1 MSQLCH
7 NSSILFKI
15 CFTRL
20 VNGDTSLSRT
30 TNIHKQFIH
39 KSTIE
44 TEIEKLES
52 GFLETFAGA
61 GIASEVHIQF
71 CTREECQLQETRM
84 DAIRIEYYG
93 INVLHELED

>member
-1 MSQLCH
+1 MVTLVYQRRQIFT
-7 NSSILFKI
+7 SI
-15 CFTRL
+15 T
-20 VNGDTSLSRT
+20 
-30 TNIHKQFIH
+30 KQFIH

-44 TEIEKLES
+44 LEIEKLES

>member
-1 MSQLCH
+1 MVTLVYQRRQ
-7 NSSILFKI
+7 I
-15 CFTRL
+15 FTL
-20 VNGDTSLSRT
+20 T
-30 TNIHKQFIH
+30 KQFIH

-44 TEIEKLES
+44 LEIEKLES

-84 DAIRIEYYG
+84 DAIRIEY
-93 INVLHELED
+93 VLHELED